1 LDKITDVMSKINP
14 TTVFNIQ
21 IGSIKIGITDSTI
34 SMWIAMAIIIAV
46 AYIMAKK
53 LKQMPSGKQSAVE
66 IFVEFIRGILKDSMD
81 KYSEVFVPFIGTM
94 FLLLVVAN
102 IMDIVNI
109 IIPSFN
115 ISPPTKNISV
125 VLALSIISMITVV
138 YAGIRFK
145 KFSGWLKSFV
155 QPLPIMLP
163 FKIMEYFIKPIS
175 LTLRLFGNIVAGF
188 LIMILIYAMIPEA
201 IPSFASIYFDIFDGI
216 LQAYI
221 FVFLTAL
228 YIGEAVEEED

>member
-1 LDKITDVMSKINP
+1 MDKITDVMSKINP

>member
-1 LDKITDVMSKINP
+1 MNKITDIMSKISPN
-14 TTVFNIQ
+14 TVFNIQ
-21 IGSIKIGITDSTI
+21 IGSIKIAITDSTI
-34 SMWIAMAIIIAV
+34 SMWIAMAIIISV
-46 AYIMAKK
+46 AYIMTKK
-53 LKQMPSGKQSAVE
+53 LKQMPSEKQSAAEV
-66 IFVEFIRGILKDSMD
+66 FVEFISGMLKDSIE

-94 FLLLVVAN
+94 FLFLIVAN

-109 IIPSFN
+109 IVPTFN
-115 ISPPTKNISV
+115 IVPPTKDISV
-125 VLALSIISMITVV
+125 VLALAIISMVTVI
-138 YAGIRFK
+138 YSGIRFRK
-145 KFSGWLKSFV
+145 LSGWLKSFI

-163 FKIMEYFIKPIS
+163 FKIMEYFIKPVS

-188 LIMILIYAMIPEA
+188 LIMILIYAMMPEA
-201 IPSFASIYFDIFDGI
+201 IPSFASLYFDIFDGA